1 MMDAPFAAGSAL
13 RSSLAGILLHILLFM
28 TSIAAAY
35 TPISDNFLRLVPDAG
50 VDMDIHTGK
59 LLAPLLIP
67 RVPGTPGIRAA
78 QDHFV
83 NFFKNEL
90 PKWKIEW
97 QNSTSKTPLSGDSEV
112 PFSNLIFSREPPWTK
127 TGQAN
132 MLTLVAHYDSKIS
145 PEGFIGAVDSAV
157 PCAILMHVARSIDQY
172 MTQMHDEMVELGE
185 LGGTPAMDMGVQI
198 LFLDGEE
205 AFVKWTDTDSL
216 YGARYEALYSP
227 LVTGTLDH

>member
-1 MMDAPFAAGSAL
+1 MMMDSPFAAGSAL
-13 RSSLAGILLHILLFM
+13 RCSLAGILLRTLLLM
-28 TSIAAAY
+28 TSVATAY
-35 TPISDNFLRLVPDAG
+35 MPISENFLRQVPDAG
-50 VDMDIHTGK
+50 ADMDIHTGK

-67 RVPGTPGIRAA
+67 RVPGTAGIRAA

-83 NFFKNEL
+83 NFFKSEL
-90 PKWKIEW
+90 PKWRVEW
-97 QNSTSKTPLSGDSEV
+97 QNSTSRTPLSGDAEV
-112 PFSNLIFSREPPWTK
+112 PFSNLIFSREPPWTR

-205 AFVKWTDTDSL
+205 AFVKWTATDSL
-216 YGARYEALYSP
+216 YGARYGRLFP
-227 LVTGTLDH
+227 QR